1 MPSILLTDQETSIIL
16 TDAEL
21 TIRYVRKKN
30 PGWLFW
36 FIYTGLICMWVA
48 IGNIGWGEWAIITF
62 IAIISKLAFDQ
73 VTELTFN
80 KDDKKVYRHYL
91 FYGKKLKTQ
100 VILNNYEN
108 LSYLVGYDEQ
118 SNGESSASGYFF
130 NARYGREHILLYLF
144 KTIDDAELVTN
155 ILNKELNLNISLH
168 YPTK

>member
-130 NARYGREHILLYLF
+130 TAKYGRTTIFLYLF
-144 KTIDDAELVTN
+144 KSNEDAETAADCM
-155 ILNKELNLNISLH
+155 IKELDLSIH
-168 YPTK
+168 RT